1 MSRLC
6 NSSSEHSEGEEG
18 GPGSFDVADF
28 VGDNFERKGGG
39 VDGLVVASDT
49 VVGFDSSEGSWRTLT
64 GAGSELYFLGVMQKL
79 SSNQQGQ
86 PAETKKI
93 SFDG

>member
-49 VVGFDSSEGSWRTLT
+49 VVGFDSSEHTRG
-64 GAGSELYFLGVMQKL
+64 KL
-79 SSNQQGQ
+79 AHPNWCRKGIIFSRSD
-86 PAETKKI
+86 AKI
-93 SFDG
+93 KF